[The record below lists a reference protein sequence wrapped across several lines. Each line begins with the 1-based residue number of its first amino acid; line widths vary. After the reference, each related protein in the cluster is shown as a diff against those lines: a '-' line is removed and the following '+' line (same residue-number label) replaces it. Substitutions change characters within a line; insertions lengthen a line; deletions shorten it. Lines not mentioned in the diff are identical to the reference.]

1 MDYRPKCNTRYNK
14 SLQGKHRQN
23 TLQCKSQQYLFQSVS
38 QSNGNKQNKML
49 MENKNKQ
56 IGSNETQKL
65 LHSKGNHKLNEKNN
79 PQNGRKYSQA
89 MQPTRLVSKI
99 YK

>member
-23 TLQCKSQQYLFQSVS
+23 TLQCKLQQYLFKSVS

-65 LHSKGNHKLNEKNN
+65 LHSKGKKTTHRMGENIHKLCN
-79 PQNGRKYSQA
+79 R
-89 MQPTRLVSKI
+89 RD
-99 YK
+99 

>member
-1 MDYRPKCNTRYNK
+1 
-14 SLQGKHRQN
+14 
-23 TLQCKSQQYLFQSVS
+23 
-38 QSNGNKQNKML
+38 

-99 YK
+99 YKQLMKLNIQKSSHPIKNEHKI